1 MIKITPETELIY
13 SELEKKKFHIIHGD
27 GKKEINNLVDKSIK
41 LMYGSPPYPNA
52 IRNYR
57 TWAIDKYIIEISP
70 FIENVIP
77 KLTDD
82 GFIVINVKA
91 NRAKATKNA
100 SSERSL
106 IVEDLMLHMKRNLGL
121 YCVDIEIWVKSNPVP
136 TGVRV
141 ACIDAYEYNLWFSKS
156 PKWRINIDS
165 IRKEYAK
172 SSLAAY
178 KNNTYKPRENKAK
191 YVTREKKIEPHPLG
205 ALPVNVIYG
214 AVSNKSIDHQAI
226 QPEYIPE
233 KYILAC
239 TDENDIVL
247 DPWVGSGTTG
257 IVALKYN
264 RRFIGIDISKTF
276 ANLSISN
283 IERSVNCEG
292 G

>member
-1 MIKITPETELIY
+1 M
-13 SELEKKKFHIIHGD
+13 
-27 GKKEINNLVDKSIK
+27 
-41 LMYGSPPYPNA
+41 
-52 IRNYR
+52 
-57 TWAIDKYIIEISP
+57 
-70 FIENVIP
+70 
-77 KLTDD
+77 
-82 GFIVINVKA
+82 
-91 NRAKATKNA
+91 
-100 SSERSL
+100 
-106 IVEDLMLHMKRNLGL
+106 
-121 YCVDIEIWVKSNPVP
+121 
-136 TGVRV
+136 
-141 ACIDAYEYNLWFSKS
+141 
-156 PKWRINIDS
+156 
-165 IRKEYAK
+165 
-172 SSLAAY
+172 
-178 KNNTYKPRENKAK
+178 
-191 YVTREKKIEPHPLG
+191 KKIEPHPLG

-226 QPEYIPE
+226 QPEYVPE